1 MQESLRGAV
10 AVEGGMSYFEPPRLF
25 QPPRQCLGALLLEA
39 ARPAEAEAVCPL
51 SLSPL
56 PACLSRSMSLRLAV
70 TYNLPF

>member
-39 ARPAEAEAVCPL
+39 APPKLKRCVPFPCPP
-51 SLSPL
+51 SLPVY
-56 PACLSRSMSLRLAV
+56 LALCPCV
-70 TYNLPF
+70 